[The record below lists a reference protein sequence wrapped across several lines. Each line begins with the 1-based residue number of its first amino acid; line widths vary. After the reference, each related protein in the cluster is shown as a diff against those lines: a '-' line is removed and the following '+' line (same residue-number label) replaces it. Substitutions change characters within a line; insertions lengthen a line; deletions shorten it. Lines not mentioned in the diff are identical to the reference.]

1 MDGDIGRAFEW
12 LRKRGIA
19 KASAM
24 ADRSAN
30 EGTVKS
36 SQGYMNGSNRGT
48 VEAWTAQVY
57 LEITCLI
64 G

>member
-1 MDGDIGRAFEW
+1 MNGDIGQAFEW

-30 EGTVKS
+30 EGA
-36 SQGYMNGSNRGT
+36 SNACTGPCRCNMYGRKD
-48 VEAWTAQVY
+48 
-57 LEITCLI
+57 IS
-64 G
+64 